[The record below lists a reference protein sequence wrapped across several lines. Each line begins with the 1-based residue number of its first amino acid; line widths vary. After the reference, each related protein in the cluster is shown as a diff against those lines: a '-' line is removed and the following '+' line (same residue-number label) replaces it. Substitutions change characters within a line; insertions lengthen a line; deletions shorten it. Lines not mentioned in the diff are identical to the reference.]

1 MALAVIFDLD
11 GCLADSEP
19 LSLEAVAAEMRGLGI
34 EDARAD
40 RIRHEFLGVTIGA
53 ICTWVSDRT
62 GKPCPPDFQHRIE
75 SRLFRSY
82 EQGLDQIPGARA
94 LLEELRDAEVPM
106 AIATGGSLER
116 MGKTLHHAGLADLFV
131 GRGFSAEQVR
141 HGKPAP
147 DLFLFAA
154 GNLGV
159 APADCIVVEDSPH
172 GIKGAVAAGMRA
184 FGFVGGSHLDGIR
197 DSHVETLRSAGAEA
211 VFDDLAA
218 LSRSLHRALGE

>member
-1 MALAVIFDLD
+1 MSLAPPRRSTRRNAGRAGFTLFELLLVLAVVSVI
-11 GCLADSEP
+11 AS
-19 LSLEAVAAEMRGLGI
+19 LSWPQLMRYVRRQKV
-34 EDARAD
+34 EN
-40 RIRHEFLGVTIGA
+40 
-53 ICTWVSDRT
+53 
-62 GKPCPPDFQHRIE
+62 
-75 SRLFRSY
+75 
-82 EQGLDQIPGARA
+82 
-94 LLEELRDAEVPM
+94 
-106 AIATGGSLER
+106 
-116 MGKTLHHAGLADLFV
+116 
-131 GRGFSAEQVR
+131 SAEQVR